1 MDHKEREAERPK
13 IASLLDFL
21 GLVGSRIFNRGTGNN
36 SLPIILHE
44 VRYLPITPWNTSRI
58 TFVPHWHFFQC
69 SYIILFCPLYD
80 FPPQGKDSLKRQQ
93 RKIEA
98 GWMKWRK
105 MVDEKYKVRCKSGS
119 IPFTTNKDETRPI
132 GSS

>member
-1 MDHKEREAERPK
+1 MEYHGILQE
-13 IASLLDFL
+13 SLLCL
-21 GLVGSRIFNRGTGNN
+21 TGIFPVLLYD
-36 SLPIILHE
+36 S
-44 VRYLPITPWNTSRI
+44 
-58 TFVPHWHFFQC
+58 FVPTA
-69 SYIILFCPLYD
+69 LYD

-93 RKIEA
+93 RKIED